1 MIRVYVAGK
10 LNADAVGYIQNMHRM
25 IKTAKELRDAG
36 FSVYVPC
43 NDFLE
48 GLVDGGFDYK
58 EYFNNSQPW
67 LSVSNAVF
75 LTPGWE
81 TSSGTAK
88 EIDLANELNIPIFSE
103 LSSMKE
109 YFNKLLNKNKQ
120 DDYNFYHGGLC

>member
-1 MIRVYVAGK
+1 MIRIYVAGK
-10 LNADAVGYIQNMHRM
+10 LNADAVGYIQNMHKM

-48 GLVDGGFDYK
+48 GLVDGNFDYK
-58 EYFNNSQPW
+58 EYFDNSQPW

-88 EIDLANELNIPIFSE
+88 EIELANNLNIPIFSE
-103 LSSMKE
+103 LSIMKK
-109 YFNKLLNKNKQ
+109 YFDSILNKNKQ